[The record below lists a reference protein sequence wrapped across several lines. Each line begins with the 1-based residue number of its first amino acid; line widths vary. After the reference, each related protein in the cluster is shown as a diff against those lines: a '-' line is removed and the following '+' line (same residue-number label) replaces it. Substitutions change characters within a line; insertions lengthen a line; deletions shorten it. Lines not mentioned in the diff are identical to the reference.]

1 MRSLLLI
8 IIILYLP
15 IALFCQKNTHN
26 LSTSLANYKIDSLG
40 KRIHYLKNKLIETKS
55 DPLNHFRVQS
65 ELDITEFKLKYEN
78 YVHKERLEEA
88 KDFVMESINR
98 AKNNYQ
104 DNLVEIYDMYYKD
117 ILEKI
122 KNQRLKYQAL
132 FEKEKKFRKYIEPY
146 MDEGSETS
154 LKQADYILELAMN
167 YAKEQNFTTATEFIK
182 KYKDQVEATLYD
194 METNYNLD
202 ELTNKQKE
210 FENVFTEL
218 TSSDDLDKFKEA
230 QNLINHCLFYT
241 ERVETKC
248 GHEYFKTQNKI
259 LESRLIK
266 KEQEL
271 EISGMIKGGLVA
283 KKQQPMDALN
293 EFGIF
298 KFYNKIIV
306 IGRFNPSKKGMSE
319 VNSNDLR
326 VMKGMAI
333 MNADKTL
340 FTFIRRNVEEI
351 SDKTKVIYAYLV
363 PYLVEGKHQWFMPI
377 NSEGE
382 LQYRVA
388 YSFVHSEKLTEKILN
403 EHLRPIE
410 FKDPNDDDN
419 DEEVDVEE
427 KIKEEENSLN
437 P

>member
-363 PYLVEGKHQWFMPI
+363 PYLV
-377 NSEGE
+377 
-382 LQYRVA
+382 
-388 YSFVHSEKLTEKILN
+388 
-403 EHLRPIE
+403 
-410 FKDPNDDDN
+410 
-419 DEEVDVEE
+419 
-427 KIKEEENSLN
+427 
-437 P
+437 